1 MRDND
6 DFIARRNGVTIQQSD
21 QTAVAMG
28 VVKICTTLMLLLIPF
43 APPAPADEIR
53 QHPLF
58 KIERSKNA
66 NIVQYDARVAPDGK
80 LDRKEPIVAYW
91 LRLAEE
97 GQAEE
102 LSWTQRTFA
111 YGFSAKLNDD
121 RTGVTLEL
129 KAKIGRPIQVR
140 CTQSSC
146 LATSTIDGATAYLRK
161 IFVQSTGKGTSTRV
175 DFIDL
180 FGDDVNGGG
189 ERYERIVP

>member
-1 MRDND
+1 
-6 DFIARRNGVTIQQSD
+6 
-21 QTAVAMG
+21 MG
-28 VVKICTTLMLLLIPF
+28 DLKMKTLLLLILFTPS
-43 APPAPADEIR
+43 ALTAEIQ

-80 LDRKEPIVAYW
+80 LDRQQPVVAYW

-97 GQAEE
+97 GQVQE
-102 LSWTQRTFA
+102 LSWTQKTFA
-111 YGFSAKLNDD
+111 YGFSTEWNDD
-121 RTGVTLEL
+121 RTGVRLEL
-129 KAKIGRPIQVR
+129 KAAIGRPIQVR
-140 CTQSSC
+140 CSPSDC
-146 LATSTIDGATAYLRK
+146 RATSTIDGAPAYLRK

-175 DFIDL
+175 DFFEL